1 MAAAAMRDEGRRLY
15 AQVAQTLAEQI
26 ASGDYPVGAR
36 LPSERD
42 IAAATGVSRPTVR
55 EAILALELDG
65 LVEVRTGSGVYVAA
79 RVPARAKADTTDFGP
94 FEILE
99 ARLLI
104 EGEACALAATLID
117 DEGVDALAAMVETME
132 RANERDV
139 AMSEEIDRR
148 FHLGIAA
155 ATNNS
160 ALVAAVDMLWVARQR
175 SPQYRLLSQKV
186 RRAGIK
192 PRTGEHLAIITALR
206 NRDPHAARAAMR
218 DHLRRVIDALLHATE
233 SEAVEQ
239 AIEKARAKVAV
250 TRRRYGRAS
259 GSVG

>member
-1 MAAAAMRDEGRRLY
+1 MASPPRDDARRLY
-15 AQVAQTLAEQI
+15 AQVAQTLARQI
-26 ASGDYPVGAR
+26 ADGVYPVGAR

-42 IAAATGVSRPTVR
+42 IASATGVSRPTVR

-79 RVPARAKADTTDFGP
+79 RVPAKAKADTTDFGP

-117 DEGVDALAAMVETME
+117 DAGVAALTAMVDAME
-132 RANERDV
+132 RENDRDV
-139 AMSEEIDRR
+139 ALSEEIDRR

-155 ATNNS
+155 ATHNS
-160 ALVAAVDMLWVARQR
+160 ALVAAVEMLWAARTR

-192 PRTGEHLAIITALR
+192 PRAGEHQAIIAALR
-206 NRDPHAARAAMR
+206 KRDPHAARAAMR
-218 DHLRRVIDALLHATE
+218 DHLRRVIDALLQATE

-239 AIEKARAKVAV
+239 AIEQARATVAA
-250 TRRRYGRAS
+250 TRQRYG
-259 GSVG
+259 GVG

>member
-1 MAAAAMRDEGRRLY
+1 MASPPRDDARRLY
-15 AQVAQTLAEQI
+15 AQVAQTLARQI
-26 ASGDYPVGAR
+26 ANGDYPIGAR

-65 LVEVRTGSGVYVAA
+65 LVEVRTGSGVYVVA
-79 RVPARAKADTTDFGP
+79 RVPAKAKADTTDFGP

-104 EGEACALAATLID
+104 EGEAAALAATLID
-117 DEGVDALAAMVETME
+117 DAGVAELAAMVEAME
-132 RANERDV
+132 RESERDI
-139 AMSEEIDRR
+139 ALSEEIDRR

-160 ALVAAVDMLWVARQR
+160 ALVASVDMLWAARAR

-186 RRAGIK
+186 RRAGIR
-192 PRTGEHLAIITALR
+192 PRGGEHRAIIAALAG
-206 NRDPHAARAAMR
+206 RDPHAARAAMR
-218 DHLRRVIDALLHATE
+218 DHLRRVIDALLQATE

-239 AIEKARAKVAV
+239 AIEQARATVAA
-250 TRRRYGRAS
+250 TRQRYGSA
-259 GSVG
+259 V

>member
-1 MAAAAMRDEGRRLY
+1 MTSPSRDETRRLY
-15 AQVAQTLAEQI
+15 AQVAQTLAQQI
-26 ASGDYPVGAR
+26 ADGDYPVGAR

-65 LVEVRTGSGVYVAA
+65 LVEVRTGSGVYVVA
-79 RVPARAKADTTDFGP
+79 REPLKAKADTTDFGP

-104 EGEACALAATLID
+104 EGEAAALAATLID
-117 DEGVDALAAMVETME
+117 DAGVAQLAEMVEAME
-132 RANERDV
+132 IESERDV
-139 AMSEEIDRR
+139 ARSEEIDRR

-160 ALVAAVDMLWVARQR
+160 ALVASIDMLWAARAR

-186 RRAGIK
+186 RRAGIR
-192 PRTGEHLAIITALR
+192 PRGEEHRAIIAALA

-218 DHLRRVIDALLHATE
+218 DHLRRVIDALLQATE
-233 SEAVEQ
+233 SEAVEA
-239 AIEKARAKVAV
+239 AIERARATVAA
-250 TRRRYGRAS
+250 TRRRYGN
-259 GSVG
+259 VI